1 MLQGF
6 LWLNRFQALKRLMTW
21 EGEWINCLT
30 ALTAPLLPPS
40 SLPKTRFLFSPLS
53 KLIPFTYSI
62 SLNLFRCFKIF
73 FSAKIDRRLL
83 LWECRE
89 DFLFL
94 WGYCFTYCFGKASLP
109 CTMFCFCIY
118 KDELVVYCFT

>member
-62 SLNLFRCFKIF
+62 SLNLFRCFKF
-73 FSAKIDRRLL
+73 FFQQKLTDDYFYKSAEKISFFFWGESILVCY
-83 LWECRE
+83 WKIWNVQM
-89 DFLFL
+89 LFL
-94 WGYCFTYCFGKASLP
+94 MWLGKVFMRISW
-109 CTMFCFCIY
+109 Y
-118 KDELVVYCFT
+118 